1 VKFLLPFVLFI
12 TVSTAQAAA
21 PNLEQIRRGDTL
33 LEEWR
38 IDEAEKL
45 IRSLL
50 KQFPKSGDVHFMN
63 ARLEFLNGRYENA
76 WKILKHIADRRRYV
90 VEFKSQVNRTRKV
103 TSHYVSQESEHFI
116 FRYQDGPDQ
125 ILVPYAREVLERSYD
140 VLGKVLG
147 FFPKDKVLVEFYPGR
162 EAFSQISP
170 LTLKDIMIS
179 GTVALCKYNRIMM
192 ISPAW
197 LVRGYNWMD
206 TLSHEYVHYILTR
219 KSHNRVPLWF
229 HEGIAKYLETRWR
242 EKSEYLSPIME
253 TVLARGLVN
262 NYMVPLQSMMPSLAK
277 LKTAEDVQL
286 AYAEVSTMVEY
297 MVSLKGEKIISL
309 LVDDLTQGL
318 SMKDAL
324 ELRLGRGLM
333 AFQNDWKQFM
343 ATKKL
348 RTIPGIKV
356 LNYRFKNQRTESDE
370 DEKDY
375 DSITSKAAR
384 NLTLLG
390 DILKSRNHV
399 KAAVLEYRKAIKQS
413 KTLSPIL
420 YNKLAGTLMAR
431 KKYLEAEPL
440 LHKALQFYPMFHT
453 TLVNLGELYYSTRQY
468 GKARNYFER
477 AVRINPFN
485 PVVHLRLIELY
496 GRLGQPEKKEL
507 QAKLLSYIE

>member
-1 VKFLLPFVLFI
+1 MKFFLPFVFFI
-12 TVSTAQAAA
+12 TVSVAHAAT
-21 PNLEQIRRGDTL
+21 PDLSQIQRGDTL

-50 KQFPKSGDVHFMN
+50 KKFPNSGDVHFLN

-76 WKILKHIADRRRYV
+76 WNILKHITDRRRYV
-90 VEFKSQVNRTRKV
+90 VEFKSLVNRTRKV
-103 TSHYVSQESEHFI
+103 TSHYVSQESAHFI
-116 FRYQDGPDQ
+116 FRYEDGPDQ
-125 ILVPYAREVLERSYD
+125 ILVHYAREVLERSYET
-140 VLGKVLG
+140 LGKVLG

-197 LVRGYNWMD
+197 LVRGYDWMD

-219 KSHNRVPLWF
+219 KSRNTVPLWF
-229 HEGIAKYLETRWR
+229 HEGVAKYFETRWR
-242 EKSEYLSPIME
+242 GKSEFLSPIMQ
-253 TVLARGLVN
+253 TVLARGLAN
-262 NYMVPLQSMMPSLAK
+262 DYMVPLQSMMPSLAK

-297 MVSLKGEKIISL
+297 MISLKGEQIIPL

-324 ELRLGRGLM
+324 ELRLGRSLM
-333 AFQNDWKQFM
+333 VFQNDWKQFM
-343 ATKKL
+343 DKKEL
-348 RTIPGIKV
+348 RTVPGIKV
-356 LNYRFKNQRTESDE
+356 LNYRFKNQRSESEE

-375 DSITSKAAR
+375 DSIESQAAR

-390 DILKSRNHV
+390 DILKSRNYV

-431 KKYLEAEPL
+431 KEYKEAEPL

-453 TLVNLGELYYSTRQY
+453 TLANLGELYYDRRQY
-468 GKARNYFER
+468 PEAQDYFER
-477 AVRINPFN
+477 AVRVNPFN
-485 PVVHLRLIELY
+485 PFIHLRLINIY
-496 GRLGQPEKKEL
+496 GLLDQPEKKEL